1 MRKVVID
8 TNILISALLSSRDD
22 SATVQVLNLLLA
34 GQLIP
39 VITEDIFQEYSDVL
53 RRRKFGFPDDAVSML
68 LGEIQRR
75 AVEVEPVHTDI
86 ELHDYK
92 DRPFLEAM
100 LYDDET
106 ILITGNMKHFPEH
119 KRIMTA
125 RMFLYLLN

>member
-86 ELHDYK
+86 ELPDYK

-100 LYDDET
+100 LT
-106 ILITGNMKHFPEH
+106 S
-119 KRIMTA
+119 
-125 RMFLYLLN
+125 

>member
-86 ELHDYK
+86 ELPDYK

-100 LYDDET
+100 LFDDET

>member
-1 MRKVVID
+1 MD

-86 ELHDYK
+86 ELPDYK

>member
-1 MRKVVID
+1 
-8 TNILISALLSSRDD
+8 
-22 SATVQVLNLLLA
+22 
-34 GQLIP
+34 
-39 VITEDIFQEYSDVL
+39 
-53 RRRKFGFPDDAVSML
+53 ML

-86 ELHDYK
+86 ELPDYK